1 MLFEEVMQR
10 LIRGE
15 NLLKI
20 ADELG
25 IGQNK
30 FRDILKV
37 AGFEY
42 EGKRWFFRGNEA
54 DLKKSVRDYNQFS
67 QRELVAMLKSSTNQY
82 SNTNGNLNITKGN
95 TAGNIEVTNS
105 NKIRN
110 SDITFGNTEGN
121 TGGNTFTATE
131 VKILR
136 QLVKESERILAL
148 LSQEHKPPTGSS
160 TGITELRQ
168 KIGQN
173 VGGTIKKTFVIE
185 EQIAKRLNT
194 FADRTG
200 FAKSDLLTVAVQ
212 MLLEKYDT

>member
-1 MLFEEVMQR
+1 MLFEEVNQR

-42 EGKRWFFRGNEA
+42 EGKQWFFRGSETV
-54 DLKKSVRDYNQFS
+54 LKKAVQDYNQFS
-67 QRELVAMLKSSTNQY
+67 QRELAAMLKSSAHKYGNI
-82 SNTNGNLNITKGN
+82 SGNLSITKGN
-95 TAGNIEVTNS
+95 TTGNIKVTNS
-105 NKIRN
+105 NKLGN
-110 SDITFGNTEGN
+110 PVVTFGNTEGN

-131 VKILR
+131 VKVLR
-136 QLVKESERILAL
+136 QLVKESESILAL
-148 LSQEHKPPTGSS
+148 LSREHDPS
-160 TGITELRQ
+160 TVSNNGINELRQ
-168 KIGQN
+168 KISQN
-173 VGGTIKKTFVIE
+173 VGVTIKKTFVIE
-185 EQIAKRLNT
+185 EQIARRLDA
-194 FADRTG
+194 FADRNG